1 MNKVDIVNRLKL
13 DGHITKEEEEIL
25 LSNDQQLKHFQVW
38 KVWKHDESILLD
50 SELIE
55 NLKKL

>member
-13 DGHITKEEEEIL
+13 DGHITKEEEEML
-25 LSNDQQLKHFQVW
+25 LSNDQQLKYFQVW
-38 KVWKHDESILLD
+38 KDWKHDESILLD